1 MDFTGSTEREQLRIE
16 MRLEEHPYR
25 KKFLA
30 TIIGPVSIDDPYFEG
45 TYLLKIEPGAAEKL
59 SVDHILFHPEFYD
72 FHRTFLKRR
81 DVVRESKELGK
92 PSLDTFLLNPI
103 LANDGL
109 GGRVYATHRRD
120 LIQARAFRKNEFSV
134 LAYGII
140 TRLKSHSMTHS

>member
-1 MDFTGSTEREQLRIE
+1 

-59 SVDHILFHPEFYD
+59 SVDHILFRPEFYD
-72 FHRTFLKRR
+72 FHRTFMKRT

-92 PSLDTFLLNPI
+92 PSMDSFLLIPI
-103 LANDGL
+103 LETDVLTGH
-109 GGRVYATHRRD
+109 VYT
-120 LIQARAFRKNEFSV
+120 
-134 LAYGII
+134 
-140 TRLKSHSMTHS
+140 

>member
-16 MRLEEHPYR
+16 MCLEEHPYR

-92 PSLDTFLLNPI
+92 PSLDTFLQDHRI
-103 LANDGL
+103 ANDGL
-109 GGRVYATHRRD
+109 RGRVYTTQRQD
-120 LIQARAFRKNEFSV
+120 LIQARTFRKNEFSV

-140 TRLKSHSMTHS
+140 THTES

>member
-1 MDFTGSTEREQLRIE
+1 
-16 MRLEEHPYR
+16 MRLGEHPYR
-25 KKFLA
+25 KKFVA
-30 TIIGPVSIDDPYFEG
+30 TIIGTVSIDDPYFEG

-59 SVDHILFHPEFYD
+59 SVDHILFRPEFYD
-72 FHRTFLKRR
+72 FHRTFMKRR

-120 LIQARAFRKNEFSV
+120 LIQARAFRKNEFC
-134 LAYGII
+134 A
-140 TRLKSHSMTHS
+140 RLRHHYSTQVCLDDTLMHNHDYRLVMGD